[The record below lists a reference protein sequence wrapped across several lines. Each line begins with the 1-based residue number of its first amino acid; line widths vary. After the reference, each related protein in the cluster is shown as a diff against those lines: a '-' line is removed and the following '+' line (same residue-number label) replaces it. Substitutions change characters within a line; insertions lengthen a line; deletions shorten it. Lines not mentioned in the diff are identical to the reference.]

1 MLELIKSAP
10 TQCGVYLF
18 KKGNKVLYVGK
29 AKNIRERLLRH
40 YKQAQ
45 ENRKEHAI
53 VNGSDRIDWILTRNE
68 YEALVLEV
76 DLIQLYKPKYNVL
89 HKHGGG
95 YPVLLLTE
103 DEFPTLRVVRGPEHE
118 GKPFGPFFTA
128 KRAYRVKRLIHKL
141 FKLRTC
147 DPMPTRA
154 SPCMDYHL
162 GLCSGPCAG
171 LVSKEDYSLAVKS
184 AQSMLSGEVSEVLP
198 ELYQRLER
206 HMERLEFEKCAL
218 LRDQIKALEK
228 LSLGQGVSGLPYQR
242 ADLFYRI
249 GRLLGVFLIRSFKLV
264 DKEVFLLETEE
275 ELEETLI
282 GFYYSNPLSEVLLLN
297 FELSE
302 EVKRWLSG
310 RGKVEIVQKIDQNLE
325 ELVKENL
332 HHYMPPELWQEE
344 FLKVLK
350 IHPPRIIEGFDVS
363 HFYGDYTVASC
374 VVWEE
379 GTMNKKRYRRYRVK
393 TVGQIDDYSSL
404 EEVLSRRARRLKEGE
419 ETMPDLWLIDGGLG
433 QLSVAIRV
441 RDRFGLPIKVLS
453 LAKEEEILL
462 TEWGQRVRLKE
473 HPILY
478 RIFGQIRD
486 EAHRFA
492 LSYNRK
498 LRLKEGLKDILDRIK
513 GIGEVKKRIIYNN
526 FENLYEL
533 LKAEEGHLKKLG
545 IDPSIKQEIERYL
558 T

>member
-10 TQCGVYLF
+10 TQCGVYIF

-29 AKNIRERLLRH
+29 AKNIRERLLQH

-76 DLIQLYKPKYNVL
+76 DLIQLHKPKYNVL

-95 YPVLLLTE
+95 YPTLLLTE
-103 DEFPTLRVVRGPEHE
+103 DEFPTLRVVRGSGHE

-147 DPMPTRA
+147 DPMPIRT
-154 SPCMDYHL
+154 SLCMDYHL

-249 GRLLGVFLIRSFKLV
+249 GRLLGVFLIRSSKLV
-264 DKEVFLLETEE
+264 DKEVLLLETEE

-282 GFYYSNPLSEVLLLN
+282 GFYYSNPL
-297 FELSE
+297 
-302 EVKRWLSG
+302 
-310 RGKVEIVQKIDQNLE
+310 
-325 ELVKENL
+325 
-332 HHYMPPELWQEE
+332 P
-344 FLKVLK
+344 
-350 IHPPRIIEGFDVS
+350 DVS
-363 HFYGDYTVASC
+363 HKGKGQ
-374 VVWEE
+374 VW
-379 GTMNKKRYRRYRVK
+379 TSY
-393 TVGQIDDYSSL
+393 Q
-404 EEVLSRRARRLKEGE
+404 
-419 ETMPDLWLIDGGLG
+419 GGLPRQG
-433 QLSVAIRV
+433 GGNFANRM
-441 RDRFGLPIKVLS
+441 GAEGK
-453 LAKEEEILL
+453 AK
-462 TEWGQRVRLKE
+462 G
-473 HPILY
+473 
-478 RIFGQIRD
+478 
-486 EAHRFA
+486 A
-492 LSYNRK
+492 SYTLQD
-498 LRLKEGLKDILDRIK
+498 LRTD
-513 GIGEVKKRIIYNN
+513 
-526 FENLYEL
+526 
-533 LKAEEGHLKKLG
+533 
-545 IDPSIKQEIERYL
+545 
-558 T
+558 

>member
-18 KKGNKVLYVGK
+18 KKGNKVIYVGK
-29 AKNIRERLLRH
+29 AKNIRERLLQH

-45 ENRKEHAI
+45 ENKKEYAI

-76 DLIQLYKPKYNVL
+76 DLIQLHKPKYNVL

-95 YPVLLLTE
+95 YPLLLLTE
-103 DEFPTLRVVRGPEHE
+103 DEFPTIKVVRGSEHG
-118 GKPFGPFFTA
+118 GKLFGPFFTA

-171 LVSKEDYSLAVKS
+171 LISKEDYSLAVKS

-198 ELYQRLER
+198 ELYQRLEE

-218 LRDQIKALEK
+218 IRDQIRALEK
-228 LSLGQGVSGLPYQR
+228 LSLGQSVSGLPYQR

-275 ELEETLI
+275 ELEETVI
-282 GFYYSNPLSEVLLLN
+282 GFYYSNPLPEVLLLN

-302 EVKRWLSG
+302 EVKRWLSE
-310 RGKVEIVQKIDQNLE
+310 RGKVEIVQKIDQSLE

-363 HFYGDYTVASC
+363 HFYGDYAVASC

-379 GTMNKKRYRRYRVK
+379 GTMNKKRYRRYRIK
-393 TVGQIDDYSSL
+393 TVNQIDDYASL

-441 RDRFGLPIKVLS
+441 RDRFGLPIKVVS

-513 GIGEVKKRIIYNN
+513 GIGEVKKKIIYNN

-533 LKAEEGHLKKLG
+533 LKAEDRHLKKLG
-545 IDPSIKQEIERYL
+545 IDPSIKQEIEKYL

>member
-29 AKNIRERLLRH
+29 AKNIRERLLQH

-45 ENRKEHAI
+45 ENKKEYAI
-53 VNGSDRIDWILTRNE
+53 VNSSDRIDWILTRNE

-76 DLIQLYKPKYNVL
+76 DLIQLHKPKYNVL

-103 DEFPTLRVVRGPEHE
+103 DEFPTIKVVRGSEHG
-118 GKPFGPFFTA
+118 GKLFGPFFTA

-171 LVSKEDYSLAVKS
+171 LISKEDYSLAVKS

-198 ELYQRLER
+198 ELYQRLEE

-218 LRDQIKALEK
+218 IRDQIRALEK
-228 LSLGQGVSGLPYQR
+228 LSLGQSVSGLPYQR

-275 ELEETLI
+275 ELEETII
-282 GFYYSNPLSEVLLLN
+282 GFYYSNPLPEVLLLN

-302 EVKRWLSG
+302 EVKRWLSE
-310 RGKVEIVQKIDQNLE
+310 RGKVEIVQKIDQSLE

-350 IHPPRIIEGFDVS
+350 IPPPRIIEGFDVS
-363 HFYGDYTVASC
+363 HFYGGYTVASC

-379 GTMNKKRYRRYRVK
+379 GTMNKKRYRRYRIK
-393 TVGQIDDYSSL
+393 TVNQIDDYASL

-441 RDRFGLPIKVLS
+441 RDRFGLPIKVVS

-513 GIGEVKKRIIYNN
+513 GIGEVKKKIIYNN

-533 LKAEEGHLKKLG
+533 LKAEDRHLKKLG
-545 IDPSIKQEIERYL
+545 IDPSIKQEIEKYL

>member
-29 AKNIRERLLRH
+29 AKNIRERLLQH

-45 ENRKEHAI
+45 ENKKEYAI

-89 HKHGGG
+89 HKYGGG
-95 YPVLLLTE
+95 YPVILLTE
-103 DEFPTLRVVRGPEHE
+103 DEFPTIKVVRGSEHG
-118 GKPFGPFFTA
+118 GKIFGPFFTA

-147 DPMPTRA
+147 DPMPIRT

-171 LVSKEDYSLAVKS
+171 LISKEDYSLAVKS

-198 ELYQRLER
+198 ELYQRLEE

-218 LRDQIKALEK
+218 IRDQIRALEK
-228 LSLGQGVSGLPYQR
+228 LSLGQSVSGLPYQR

-264 DKEVFLLETEE
+264 DKEVFLLEREE
-275 ELEETLI
+275 ELEETII
-282 GFYYSNPLSEVLLLN
+282 GFYYSNPLPEVLLLN

-302 EVKRWLSG
+302 EVKRWLSE
-310 RGKVEIVQKIDQNLE
+310 RGKVEIVQKIDQSLE

-350 IHPPRIIEGFDVS
+350 IPPPRIIEGFDVS

-379 GTMNKKRYRRYRVK
+379 GTMNKKRYRRYRIK
-393 TVGQIDDYSSL
+393 TVNQIDDYASL

-433 QLSVAIRV
+433 QLSVAVRV
-441 RDRFGLPIKVLS
+441 RDRFGLPIKVVS

-462 TEWGQRVRLKE
+462 TEWGQRVKLKE

-513 GIGEVKKRIIYNN
+513 GIGEVKKKIIYNN
-526 FENLYEL
+526 F
-533 LKAEEGHLKKLG
+533 
-545 IDPSIKQEIERYL
+545 
-558 T
+558 

>member
-1 MLELIKSAP
+1 
-10 TQCGVYLF
+10 
-18 KKGNKVLYVGK
+18 
-29 AKNIRERLLRH
+29 
-40 YKQAQ
+40 
-45 ENRKEHAI
+45 
-53 VNGSDRIDWILTRNE
+53 
-68 YEALVLEV
+68 
-76 DLIQLYKPKYNVL
+76 
-89 HKHGGG
+89 
-95 YPVLLLTE
+95 
-103 DEFPTLRVVRGPEHE
+103 
-118 GKPFGPFFTA
+118 
-128 KRAYRVKRLIHKL
+128 
-141 FKLRTC
+141 
-147 DPMPTRA
+147 
-154 SPCMDYHL
+154 
-162 GLCSGPCAG
+162 
-171 LVSKEDYSLAVKS
+171 
-184 AQSMLSGEVSEVLP
+184 MLSGEVSEVLP
-198 ELYQRLER
+198 ELYQRLEE
-206 HMERLEFEKCAL
+206 HMEGLEFEKCAL

-249 GRLLGVFLIRSFKLV
+249 GRLLGVFLIRSSKLV

-282 GFYYSNPLSEVLLLN
+282 GFYYSNPLPEVLLLN

-302 EVKRWLSG
+302 EVKRWLSE
-310 RGKVEIVQKIDQNLE
+310 RGKVEIVQKIDQSLE

-404 EEVLSRRARRLKEGE
+404 GEVLSRRARRLKEGE

-545 IDPSIKQEIERYL
+545 IDPSIKQEIEKYL

>member
-29 AKNIRERLLRH
+29 AKNIRERLLQH

-45 ENRKEHAI
+45 ENKKEYAI
-53 VNGSDRIDWILTRNE
+53 VNSSDRIDWILTRNE

-76 DLIQLYKPKYNVL
+76 DLIQLHKPKYNVL

-95 YPVLLLTE
+95 YPLLLLTE
-103 DEFPTLRVVRGPEHE
+103 DEFPTIKVVRGSEYG
-118 GKPFGPFFTA
+118 GKLFGPFFTA

-171 LVSKEDYSLAVKS
+171 LISKEDYSLAVKS

-198 ELYQRLER
+198 ELYQRLEK

-218 LRDQIKALEK
+218 IRDQIRALEK
-228 LSLGQGVSGLPYQR
+228 LSLGQSVSGLPYQR

-275 ELEETLI
+275 ELEETIL
-282 GFYYSNPLSEVLLLN
+282 GFYYSNPLPEVLLLN

-302 EVKRWLSG
+302 EVKRWLSE
-310 RGKVEIVQKIDQNLE
+310 RGKVEIVQKIDQSLE

-350 IHPPRIIEGFDVS
+350 IPPPRIIEGFDVS
-363 HFYGDYTVASC
+363 HFYGDYVVASC

-379 GTMNKKRYRRYRVK
+379 GTMNKKRYRRYRIK
-393 TVGQIDDYSSL
+393 TVNQIDDYASL

-441 RDRFGLPIKVLS
+441 RDRFGLPIKVVS

-498 LRLKEGLKDILDRIK
+498 LRLKEGLMDILDRIK

-533 LKAEEGHLKKLG
+533 LKAEDRHLKKLG
-545 IDPSIKQEIERYL
+545 IDPSIKQEIEKYL

>member
-18 KKGNKVLYVGK
+18 KKGNRVLYVGK
-29 AKNIRERLLRH
+29 AKNIRERLLQH

-45 ENRKEHAI
+45 ENKKEYAI
-53 VNGSDRIDWILTRNE
+53 VNSSDRIDWILTRNE

-76 DLIQLYKPKYNVL
+76 DLIQLHKPKYNVL
-89 HKHGGG
+89 HKYGGG
-95 YPVLLLTE
+95 YPLLLLTE
-103 DEFPTLRVVRGPEHE
+103 DEFPTIKVVRGSEHG
-118 GKPFGPFFTA
+118 GKLFGPFFTA

-147 DPMPTRA
+147 DPMPTKA

-171 LVSKEDYSLAVKS
+171 LISKEDYSLAVKS

-198 ELYQRLER
+198 ELYQRLEE

-218 LRDQIKALEK
+218 IRDQIRALEK
-228 LSLGQGVSGLPYQR
+228 LSLGQSVSGLPYQR

-275 ELEETLI
+275 ELEETII
-282 GFYYSNPLSEVLLLN
+282 GFYYSNPLPEVLLLN

-302 EVKRWLSG
+302 EVKRWLSE
-310 RGKVEIVQKIDQNLE
+310 RGKVEIVQKIDQSLE

-350 IHPPRIIEGFDVS
+350 IPPPRIIEGFDVS

-374 VVWEE
+374 V
-379 GTMNKKRYRRYRVK
+379 
-393 TVGQIDDYSSL
+393 
-404 EEVLSRRARRLKEGE
+404 
-419 ETMPDLWLIDGGLG
+419 
-433 QLSVAIRV
+433 V

-492 LSYNRK
+492 LSYNRR

-513 GIGEVKKRIIYNN
+513 GIGEVKKKIIYNN

-533 LKAEEGHLKKLG
+533 LKAEDRHLKKLG
-545 IDPSIKQEIERYL
+545 IDPSIKQEIEKYL

>member
-29 AKNIRERLLRH
+29 AKNIRERLLQH

-76 DLIQLYKPKYNVL
+76 DLIQLHKPKYNVL

-103 DEFPTLRVVRGPEHE
+103 DEFPTLRVVRGSGHE

-171 LVSKEDYSLAVKS
+171 LISKEDYSLAVKS

-198 ELYQRLER
+198 ELYQRLEK
-206 HMERLEFEKCAL
+206 HMESLEFEKCAL

-249 GRLLGVFLIRSFKLV
+249 GRLLGVFLIRSSKLV

-282 GFYYSNPLSEVLLLN
+282 GFYYSNPLPEVLLLN

-302 EVKRWLSG
+302 EVKRWLSE
-310 RGKVEIVQKIDQNLE
+310 RGKVEIVQKIDQSLE
-325 ELVKENL
+325 ELIKENL

-350 IHPPRIIEGFDVS
+350 IPPPRIIEGFDVS
-363 HFYGDYTVASC
+363 HFYGDYVVASC

-393 TVGQIDDYSSL
+393 TVNQIDDYASL
-404 EEVLSRRARRLKEGE
+404 EEVLSRRAKRLKEGE

-533 LKAEEGHLKKLG
+533 LKAEDRHLKKLG

>member
-1 MLELIKSAP
+1 MEIMKSAP

-29 AKNIRERLLRH
+29 AKNIRERLLQH

-45 ENRKEHAI
+45 ENKKEHAI

-76 DLIQLYKPKYNVL
+76 DLIQLHKPKYNVM

-103 DEFPTLRVVRGPEHE
+103 DEFPTLKVVRGSGHE
-118 GKPFGPFFTA
+118 GKIFGPFFTA
-128 KRAYRVKRLIHKL
+128 RKAYTVKRLVHKL
-141 FKLRTC
+141 FRLRTC
-147 DPMPTRA
+147 DPMPIRT

-171 LVSKEDYSLAVKS
+171 LVSKEDYILSVKS

-198 ELYQRLER
+198 ELYKNLER
-206 HMERLEFEKCAL
+206 YMENLEFERCAL
-218 LRDQIKALEK
+218 LRDQIRALEK
-228 LSLGQGVSGLPYQR
+228 LSLGQSVSGLPYQK

-249 GRLLGVFLIRSFKLV
+249 GRLLGVFLIRSSKLV
-264 DKEVFLLETEE
+264 DKEVFVLETGED
-275 ELEETLI
+275 LEETLI
-282 GFYYSNPLSEVLLLN
+282 GFYYSNPVPEVLLLN
-297 FELSE
+297 FEPSE
-302 EVKRWLSG
+302 EVKRWLLE
-310 RGKVEIVQKIDQNLE
+310 RGKVEIVPRIDQSLE
-325 ELVKENL
+325 GLIRENL
-332 HHYMPPELWQEE
+332 HHYMPPELWMEE

-350 IHPPRIIEGFDVS
+350 IHPPQIIEGFDVS
-363 HFYGDYTVASC
+363 HFYGTYTVASC
-374 VVWEE
+374 VVWEG
-379 GTMNKKRYRRYRVK
+379 GTMNKKRYRRYRIR
-393 TVGQIDDYSSL
+393 TVESIDDYSSL
-404 EEVLSRRARRLKEGE
+404 EEVLSRRAKKLKDGE
-419 ETMPDLWLIDGGLG
+419 EPMPDLWLIDGGIG
-433 QLSVAIRV
+433 QLNVGIKI
-441 RDRFGLPIKVLS
+441 RDRFGLPFRVFS
-453 LAKEEEILL
+453 LAKEEEVLL
-462 TEWGQRVRLKE
+462 TEWGQRIRLKE

-513 GIGEVKKRIIYNN
+513 GIGEVRKSIIYNN

-533 LKAEEGHLKKLG
+533 LKAEEGHLRRLG
-545 IDPSIKQEIERYL
+545 INPSIKQEIEKYL

>member
-1 MLELIKSAP
+1 MEIMKSAP

-29 AKNIRERLLRH
+29 AKNIRERLLQH

-45 ENRKEHAI
+45 ENKKEHAI

-76 DLIQLYKPKYNVL
+76 DLIQLHKPKYNVM

-103 DEFPTLRVVRGPEHE
+103 DEFPTLKVVRGSGHE
-118 GKPFGPFFTA
+118 GKIFGPFFTA
-128 KRAYRVKRLIHKL
+128 RKAYTVKRLVHKL
-141 FKLRTC
+141 FRLRTC
-147 DPMPTRA
+147 DPMPIRT

-171 LVSKEDYSLAVKS
+171 LVSKEDYILSVKS

-198 ELYQRLER
+198 ELYKNLER
-206 HMERLEFEKCAL
+206 YMENLEFEKCAL
-218 LRDQIKALEK
+218 LRDQIRALEK
-228 LSLGQGVSGLPYQR
+228 LSLGQSVSGLPYQK

-249 GRLLGVFLIRSFKLV
+249 GRLLGVFLIRSSKLV
-264 DKEVFLLETEE
+264 DKEVFVLETGED
-275 ELEETLI
+275 LEETLI
-282 GFYYSNPLSEVLLLN
+282 GFYYSNPVPEVLLLN
-297 FELSE
+297 FEPSE
-302 EVKRWLSG
+302 EVKRWLLE
-310 RGKVEIVQKIDQNLE
+310 RGKVEIVPRIDQSLE
-325 ELVKENL
+325 GLIRENL
-332 HHYMPPELWQEE
+332 HHYMPPELWMEE

-350 IHPPRIIEGFDVS
+350 IHPPQIIEGFDVS
-363 HFYGDYTVASC
+363 HFYGTYTVASC
-374 VVWEE
+374 VVWEG
-379 GTMNKKRYRRYRVK
+379 GTMNKKRYRRYRIR
-393 TVGQIDDYSSL
+393 TVESIDDYSSL
-404 EEVLSRRARRLKEGE
+404 EEVLSRRAKKLKDGE
-419 ETMPDLWLIDGGLG
+419 EPMPDLWLIDGGIG
-433 QLSVAIRV
+433 QLNVGMKI
-441 RDRFGLPIKVLS
+441 RDRFGLPFRVFS
-453 LAKEEEILL
+453 LAKEEEVLL
-462 TEWGQRVRLKE
+462 TEWGQRIRLKE

-513 GIGEVKKRIIYNN
+513 GIGEVRKSIIYNN

-533 LKAEEGHLKKLG
+533 LKAEEEHLRRLG
-545 IDPSIKQEIERYL
+545 INPSIKQEIEKYL

>member
-1 MLELIKSAP
+1 MLEIIKSAP

-29 AKNIRERLLRH
+29 AKNIRERLLQH

-45 ENRKEHAI
+45 ENKKEYAI
-53 VNGSDRIDWILTRNE
+53 VNSSDRIDWILTRNE

-76 DLIQLYKPKYNVL
+76 DLIQLHKPKYNVL

-95 YPVLLLTE
+95 YPLLLLTE
-103 DEFPTLRVVRGPEHE
+103 DEFPTIKVVRGSEHG
-118 GKPFGPFFTA
+118 GKLFGPFFTA
-128 KRAYRVKRLIHKL
+128 KKAYRVKRLIHKL

-171 LVSKEDYSLAVKS
+171 LISKEDYSLAVKS

-198 ELYQRLER
+198 ELYQRLEE
-206 HMERLEFEKCAL
+206 HIERLEFEKCAL
-218 LRDQIKALEK
+218 IRDQIRALEK
-228 LSLGQGVSGLPYQR
+228 LSLGQSVSGLPYQR

-275 ELEETLI
+275 ELEETII
-282 GFYYSNPLSEVLLLN
+282 GFYYSNPLPEVLLLN

-302 EVKRWLSG
+302 EVKRWLSE
-310 RGKVEIVQKIDQNLE
+310 RGKVEIVQKIDQSLE

-350 IHPPRIIEGFDVS
+350 IPPPRIIEGFDVS
-363 HFYGDYTVASC
+363 HFYGDYMVASC

-379 GTMNKKRYRRYRVK
+379 GTMNKKRYRRYRIK
-393 TVGQIDDYSSL
+393 TVNQIDDYASL

-441 RDRFGLPIKVLS
+441 RDRFGLPIKVVS

-513 GIGEVKKRIIYNN
+513 GIGEVKKKIIYNN

-533 LKAEEGHLKKLG
+533 LKAEDRHLKKLG
-545 IDPSIKQEIERYL
+545 IDPYIKQEIEKYL